1 MGVVLTRRAHIFSL
15 YGAIIAICIIVSN
28 LSYASTSTVTLR
40 PTSNITSNWAVVGTA
55 DGTCTGHC
63 QYVDETT
70 PDGDTS
76 YLRTSAVAT
85 EEFGLSDV
93 TGGQTAT
100 SVVVRSYL
108 ERQASGLLNGA
119 DRLVVDLVVNGVAA
133 GAQQITVNGSGNNT
147 YAWYLATFNG
157 TWTQTQVDSMQV
169 RISKTVTGG
178 LGLLPDTF
186 RLSTVETQ
194 VTWRAP
200 DMTQNTS
207 RVYQNANTTAPGSP
221 LGAANTLTDV
231 AQNSQFRVRLGL
243 GVSDYDWQ
251 IGSWG
256 AHANLYK
263 LQYAARGTGSCAV
276 PTGAW
281 NDVLAGSGPIR
292 WYDNSSV
299 ADGAVISSAPND
311 PPLGSGTAIYQAYR
325 ESNSFGLSSATA
337 IGNAA
342 IWDFSLQNVSATP
355 GTVYCMRVIKNDST
369 TLTAYTA
376 YPQIVI
382 TGDYGVDIV
391 DNAGTSVIAPF
402 VSFPTGVVATTQ
414 CNLPTAMLG
423 IPSQKLRINNDL
435 KTNGWNVTI
444 AATAGPTASW
454 TAGTSH
460 YDYNDASGTL
470 PGCGDGGDADAYAGQ
485 LRINPTSATLTPKT
499 GCTAS
504 GLSLGPDTKF
514 SEGAIDAITIAS
526 ANASTARFCY
536 WDVTNVALE
545 QRIPPR
551 TPAGAY
557 GLDMT
562 ITMTAL

>member
-1 MGVVLTRRAHIFSL
+1 MRYVRRYFTPLATAMLLSVVLVACFYSNFIQASTTPATVRPINTGVVTGWT
-15 YGAIIAICIIVSN
+15 GA
-28 LSYASTSTVTLR
+28 
-40 PTSNITSNWAVVGTA
+40 GTPGGSCSGLC
-55 DGTCTGHC
+55 D
-63 QYVDETT
+63 YIDEAAT
-70 PDGDTS
+70 DGDTS
-76 YLRTSAVAT
+76 YLNGPAGSSPSAN
-85 EEFGLSDV
+85 FGIGGSTV
-93 TGGQTAT
+93 SGQTVT
-100 SVVVRSYL
+100 SVVVHVVGRSGAGSILGYPPVTVSL
-108 ERQASGLLNGA
+108 TVGASTVSAPTITFNSTTYQ
-119 DRLVVDLVVNGVAA
+119 DL
-133 GAQQITVNGSGNNT
+133 T
-147 YAWYLATFNG
+147 ATFTG
-157 TWTQTQVDSMQV
+157 TWTKTAFDTASVTIVKGANGLQPAV
-169 RISKTVTGG
+169 RISTVYAA
-178 LGLLPDTF
+178 
-186 RLSTVETQ
+186 

-200 DMTQNTS
+200 DITQNTS

-231 AQNSQFRVRLGL
+231 AQNSQFRVRLGF

-251 IGSWG
+251 TGLWG
-256 AHANLYK
+256 THANLYK
-263 LQYAARGTGSCAV
+263 LQYAARGAGSCAA

-281 NDVLAGSGPIR
+281 SDVLAGSGPIR

-299 ADGAVISSAPND
+299 VDGAVISSAPND
-311 PPLGSGTAIYQAYR
+311 PPLGSGTATYQVYR

-337 IGNAA
+337 IENTA

-526 ANASTARFCY
+526 ANASAARFCY